1 MRISDVSSVLCSSYL
16 SVGRTGNDNT
26 GGARFMYRP
35 TFANGTGYNW
45 GIGSTGPNNGVGNGI
60 IEGRFASPT
69 LSWEIEM
76 KRNFGIDIGLWNGR
90 VNLQADYFNN
100 HRTDI
105 LLQRRTVSGVAGF
118 RQAPWQHYGEV
129 TNKGIDGSLNNN
141 HKNGQ
146 ASNDTRGNVTIERN
160 KINKKYT

>member
-1 MRISDVSSVLCSSYL
+1 
-16 SVGRTGNDNT
+16 
-26 GGARFMYRP
+26 MYRP

-45 GIGSTGPNNGVGNGI
+45 GIGTTGPNNGVGNGL

-90 VNLQADYFNN
+90 VNLQADYFNK

-105 LLQRRTVSGVAGF
+105 LLQRRTLSGVAGF
-118 RQAPWQHYGEV
+118 RQLGRP
-129 TNKGIDGSLNNN
+129 SC
-141 HKNGQ
+141 
-146 ASNDTRGNVTIERN
+146 RERVSQ
-160 KINKKYT
+160 